1 MSAHLRVVLGA
12 ALLAV
17 VSCGG
22 GGGGGVAPSPTTGG
36 TGGSGGSGGTGSGGG
51 SGTDETG
58 LDHCQPSTGTFSN
71 VTQALG
77 LCYEVPGDETATEI
91 QELGGGLA
99 LADYDEDGRLDL
111 YVAYGQQK
119 LGELFAFNGTRF
131 DKREPSGIQPSA
143 MDLAGYFVDVDGDGL
158 KDFVSAQDAGVEVFI
173 NDGESRFVAAGDS
186 TNIDN
191 ERATFSMAAA
201 DYDLDG
207 DLDLFFAHWGTG
219 YVGGQQEYLWENRG
233 GGNYADVSYRVPVAS
248 ALSGNM
254 LLSEYTFTPVF
265 ADFDDDGDPDLLMAN
280 DFESSQ
286 VLMNAFGGDLFLDLT
301 SDEITDENGM
311 GNAVTDY
318 DRDGDLDWFVTSIW
332 DPDAPTNGSGNR
344 LYENADGFGG
354 FIDVTEETGVREGHW
369 GWGACFADFDNDG
382 HMDIFHT
389 NGHREQGRP
398 QFRTDPSV
406 LFMSNGDRTFTER
419 ATELGVAHTDQGR
432 GVVCADYNNDGWV
445 DIFIAN
451 NGKSPTVF
459 RNDHDNG
466 NHYIAIDL
474 VGLEGN
480 PEAIGAKVRVTT
492 ASGTQFQEVQLG
504 NGYLSHGPATLHFGL
519 GTDDYITAVDVVWPG
534 PGGHATRVEGLAVD
548 EKVSIH
554 HP

>member
-1 MSAHLRVVLGA
+1 
-12 ALLAV
+12 
-17 VSCGG
+17 
-22 GGGGGVAPSPTTGG
+22 
-36 TGGSGGSGGTGSGGG
+36 
-51 SGTDETG
+51 
-58 LDHCQPSTGTFSN
+58 
-71 VTQALG
+71 
-77 LCYEVPGDETATEI
+77 
-91 QELGGGLA
+91 
-99 LADYDEDGRLDL
+99 
-111 YVAYGQQK
+111 
-119 LGELFAFNGTRF
+119 
-131 DKREPSGIQPSA
+131 
-143 MDLAGYFVDVDGDGL
+143 MDIAGYFVDVDGDGF
-158 KDFVSAQDAGVEVFI
+158 KDFVSAQEDGVEVFM
-173 NDGESRFVAAGDS
+173 NDGNGSFVPGGEA
-186 TNIDN
+186 TNLDN
-191 ERATFSMAAA
+191 ERESFSMAAG

-219 YVGGQQEYLWENRG
+219 YIGGQQEYLWENKG
-233 GGNYADVSYRVPVAS
+233 AGVFLDVSYRVPVAS
-248 ALSGNM
+248 SFSGNM
-254 LLSEYTFTPVF
+254 LESEYSFTPIF

-301 SDEITDENGM
+301 SDEISDENGM
-311 GNAVTDY
+311 GSAVTDY

-332 DPDAPTNGSGNR
+332 DPDVDKNGSGNR
-344 LYENADGFGG
+344 LYQNADGFGG
-354 FIDVTEETGVREGHW
+354 FVDVTEEAGVREGHW

-382 HMDIFHT
+382 YMDIFHT

-406 LFMSNGDRTFTER
+406 LFMSNGDGTFTER
-419 ATELGVAHTDQGR
+419 ATELGAVHTDQGR
-432 GVVCADYNNDGWV
+432 GVVCADYNDDGWV

-474 VGLEGN
+474 VGLKGN
-480 PEAIGAKVRVTT
+480 PEAIGAKVRVTS

-519 GTDDYITAVDVVWPG
+519 GKDDQITAVDVVWPG
-534 PGGHATRVEGLAVD
+534 PGGHASRVEGLSVD
-548 EKVSIH
+548 NRVTIR